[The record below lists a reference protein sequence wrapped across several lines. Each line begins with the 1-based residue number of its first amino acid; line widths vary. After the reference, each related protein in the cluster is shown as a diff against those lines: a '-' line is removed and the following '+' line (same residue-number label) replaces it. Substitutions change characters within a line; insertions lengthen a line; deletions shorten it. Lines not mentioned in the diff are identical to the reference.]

1 MAQEFDAVVVG
12 GGFSGLYA
20 AALLSQKSRRVCVL
34 ESGPNLGGRAFSYR
48 DPRTGDEVDNG
59 QHALLGAYA
68 ATERLWNPLAIAALN
83 EAPGR
88 ASAALF
94 AEVLRR
100 AFLAKAS
107 DSVIGISKVPLSQLY
122 VGPAEAFL
130 ASRGGS
136 VRLRSRATALLHRA
150 GAV

>member
-68 ATERLWNPLAIAALN
+68 ATRRFLSLVGALSSVRFQPNLSIPFRADGAMARLAAPNLPAPFHLLAALLRFGGVTGG
-83 EAPGR
+83 GR
-88 ASAALF
+88 
-94 AEVLRR
+94 VR
-100 AFLAKAS
+100 A
-107 DSVIGISKVPLSQLY
+107 
-122 VGPAEAFL
+122 
-130 ASRGGS
+130 
-136 VRLRSRATALLHRA
+136 
-150 GAV
+150 

>member
-68 ATERLWNPLAIAALN
+68 ATRRFLSPVGALASGRFLPNLSIAFRAGGAIAPFS
-83 EAPGR
+83 APQLP
-88 ASAALF
+88 APLPFSAC
-94 AEVLRR
+94 
-100 AFLAKAS
+100 
-107 DSVIGISKVPLSQLY
+107 
-122 VGPAEAFL
+122 
-130 ASRGGS
+130 
-136 VRLRSRATALLHRA
+136 
-150 GAV
+150 